1 MLRKKEFIKFYNHE
15 QEFSEIRGITI
26 DPVYRKDLQ
35 AMYAIYKDSKD
46 DKQFTEKMTQAG
58 YGKLN

>member
-1 MLRKKEFIKFYNHE
+1 MLSKKEFLEFYKHE

-26 DPVYRKDLQ
+26 DPVYRQELQ

-46 DKQFTEKMTQAG
+46 NKQFTEKMAQAG

>member
-1 MLRKKEFIKFYNHE
+1 MLSKKEFIKFYQGE
-15 QEFSEIRGITI
+15 QELSEIRGITI
-26 DPVYRKDLQ
+26 ATGHRQEVQ
-35 AMYAIYKDSKD
+35 AMYDIYKDSKD